1 MQPTISTCCLFIAL
15 LLSAA
20 IFSQQD
26 NLIVLRPGPAEAPS
40 KKIFIRLYNEQGR
53 RIGKGHLLYGNDTVI
68 MLRKRRSIHK
78 YHVLTVTFIKT
89 RRHPVGDIAIGT
101 GVVAAFLAV
110 SWVTSDP
117 QDRGLSLPVPGTST
131 GTAAGMTIKRR
142 TIWIYRDIE
151 NWKAVRKL
159 FFNL

>member
-1 MQPTISTCCLFIAL
+1 MQPTISTCCLFIGL

-89 RRHPVGDIAIGT
+89 RRHRVRDLAIGT
-101 GVVAAFLAV
+101 GVVLHLLPFRGPPQIRRILLFL
-110 SWVTSDP
+110 SRCWVH
-117 QDRGLSLPVPGTST
+117 LPAWLQV
-131 GTAAGMTIKRR
+131 
-142 TIWIYRDIE
+142 
-151 NWKAVRKL
+151 
-159 FFNL
+159 